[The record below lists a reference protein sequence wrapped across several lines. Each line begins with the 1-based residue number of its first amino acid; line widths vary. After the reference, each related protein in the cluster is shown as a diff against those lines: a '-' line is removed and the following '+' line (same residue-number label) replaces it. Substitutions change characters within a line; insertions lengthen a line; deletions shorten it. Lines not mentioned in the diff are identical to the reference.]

1 MKLFISNINT
11 TTMAII
17 DTQLKSRFGFKG
29 IRPRN
34 WAGSDP
40 QSTLHNTSS
49 INNKPA
55 ITKQPS
61 NLDLDGKT
69 PARYLDNPPR

>member
-1 MKLFISNINT
+1 
-11 TTMAII
+11 MAII
-17 DTQLKSRFGFKG
+17 DTQLKSRFGYGGRKPSKF
-29 IRPRN
+29 
-34 WAGSDP
+34 AGSDP

>member
-1 MKLFISNINT
+1 
-11 TTMAII
+11 MAII

>member
-1 MKLFISNINT
+1 
-11 TTMAII
+11 MAII

-29 IRPRN
+29 IRPKN

-40 QSTLHNTSS
+40 KSTLHNTSS

-55 ITKQPS
+55 ITRTPS

-69 PARYLDNPPR
+69 PERYLDTVTR